1 VKLLAGAVRLYWLL
15 VPASLRRN
23 CLFRETCSQHVFRV
37 SNEAGDLKA
46 IKALYRRV
54 RVCRPGYR
62 LELVDGDMRMILVD
76 GTVVP
81 EYDIAPAI
89 LSRAGRAISADDDAS
104 LKLGGSSRTW
114 T

>member
-1 VKLLAGAVRLYWLL
+1 VKLLSRAIRLYWLL

-23 CLFRETCSQHVFRV
+23 CLFRETCSQHVLRI

-46 IKALYRRV
+46 IKALFRRV
-54 RVCRPGYR
+54 RACRPGYR
-62 LELVDGDMRMILVD
+62 LELVEGDMRMVLVD
-76 GTVVP
+76 GTIVH

-89 LSRAGRAISADDDAS
+89 LLKAGRTLPAYDDAP
-104 LKLGGSSRTW
+104 LRLGGSSRTW